1 MEAGN
6 LTATMPPQPDTLE
19 RQTVY
24 SLLADRTREYL
35 LWHLSVV
42 DRTTT
47 REAAAGIRELR
58 RETVADASRVPDR
71 QSIVIELTHDHLPR
85 FDEHGVVDYERSSGE
100 IAPGRNFSDLEPYVA
115 DLELPVNPRSISY

>member
-1 MEAGN
+1 MEASN
-6 LTATMPPQPDTLE
+6 LTAIMPPQPDALE

-35 LWHLSVV
+35 LWHLSVA

-71 QSIVIELTHDHLPR
+71 QSIVLELTHDHLPR
-85 FDEHGVVDYERSSGE
+85 LDEHGVVDYERSSDE
-100 IAPGRNFSDLEPYVA
+100 IDPGRNFSDLEPYVA
-115 DLELPVNPRSISY
+115 DLDVPVDPRSISY